1 MKVSKLAV
9 ASALS
14 LAALSTSYAGPG
26 LGIPDQ
32 RSNSGVSSASG
43 KLKIANLTKD
53 QYASVSI
60 LAQCSVAYDKMSQK
74 MTKNPELRK
83 EFAKQSG
90 DSKELLTLMMADKY
104 EVEGMIKWNQADI
117 TDQKLPAM
125 VEKCIYVFANLGKK

>member
-1 MKVSKLAV
+1 MKATKITAAL
-9 ASALS
+9 ALS

-32 RSNSGVSSASG
+32 QSNSGASSSST
-43 KLKIANLTKD
+43 KFKIATMTKD

-60 LAQCSVAYDKMSQK
+60 LAECSVAYDKMAQK

-104 EVEGMIKWNQADI
+104 EAEGMIKWNQSAI
-117 TDQKLPAM
+117 TDQKLPAT
-125 VEKCIYVFANLGKK
+125 VEICIYVFENLR

>member
-32 RSNSGVSSASG
+32 RSNSNVSSANS
-43 KLKIANLTKD
+43 KFKIATMTKE

-74 MTKNPELRK
+74 MTKNPELRR

-104 EVEGMIKWNQADI
+104 EVEGMIKWNQSDI
-117 TDQKLPAM
+117 TDQKLPAT